1 MPTDN
6 QRCAGIDVGGTKCLG
21 VVWRDGRI
29 IQEVRRD
36 TPRGADE
43 IVHTLADIVRELGE
57 VDSVGI
63 GVPGL
68 VTREGV
74 LRAAPNLVNVAEF
87 EVGPRLR
94 EMLQCEVAVDNDA
107 TCAAVAEWSVGVAQ
121 GCDDVVV
128 VTLGTGIGGGLI
140 SGGRL
145 VRGTNGFAG
154 EIGHMVVDPSGPKC
168 VCGQHGCWERFAS
181 GNGLAY
187 LGRIAADQG
196 VARRVVEL
204 VRDVEDIRGE
214 HIRQAALEGDQ
225 EAVAII
231 DSFARWVAL
240 GLTNLTNLLDP
251 AMIVIGGG
259 LTSSGNLFLEP
270 MRRWFA
276 DLLYSPQ
283 LRPHPQLVMATFA
296 EYAGAVG
303 AALLPKFAHISD
315 I

>member
-6 QRCAGIDVGGTKCLG
+6 QRRAGIDVGGTKCLG
-21 VVWRDGRI
+21 VVWHDGRI

-43 IVHTLADIVRELGE
+43 IVHTLVDIVRELGD
-57 VDSVGI
+57 VDSVGV

-74 LRAAPNLVNVAEF
+74 LRAAPNLVNVADF
-87 EVGPRLR
+87 AVGPRLR

-204 VRDVEDIRGE
+204 ARDVEDIRGE
-214 HIRQAALEGDQ
+214 HIRQAALEGDR

-296 EYAGAVG
+296 EHAGAVG
-303 AALLPKFAHISD
+303 AALLPNFAHISD

>member
-21 VVWRDGRI
+21 VVWQDGRI
-29 IQEVRRD
+29 VDEVRRD

-43 IVHTLADIVRELGE
+43 IIRTLVEIVRELGD
-57 VDSVGI
+57 VDSVGV
-63 GVPGL
+63 GAPGL

-74 LRAAPNLVNVAEF
+74 LRAAPNLVEVSEF
-87 EVGPRLR
+87 AVGPRLR
-94 EMLQCEVAVDNDA
+94 EILQCDVAVDNDA
-107 TCAAVAEWSVGVAQ
+107 TCAAVAEWSVGAAQ
-121 GCDDVVV
+121 GVSDVVV
-128 VTLGTGIGGGLI
+128 VTLGTGIGGGLV

-154 EIGHMVVDPSGPKC
+154 EIGHMVVDPSGPQC
-168 VCGQHGCWERFAS
+168 VCGQQGCWERFAS

-187 LGRIAADQG
+187 LGRMAADQG

-204 VRDVEDIRGE
+204 AGDVEQIRGE
-214 HIRQAALEGDQ
+214 HIRQAASEGDLD
-225 EAVAII
+225 ALAIV

-259 LTSSGNLFLEP
+259 LTSSGDLFLEP
-270 MRRWFA
+270 MKRWFA

-296 EYAGAVG
+296 EHAGAVG
-303 AALLPKFAHISD
+303 AALLPKFAHSSD